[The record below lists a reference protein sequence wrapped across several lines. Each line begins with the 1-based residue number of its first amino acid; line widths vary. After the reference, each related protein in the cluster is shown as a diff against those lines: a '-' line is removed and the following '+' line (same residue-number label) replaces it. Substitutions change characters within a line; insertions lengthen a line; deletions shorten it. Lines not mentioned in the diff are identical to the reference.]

1 LDKKMNNDKKNA
13 LILLGIAL
21 GFIGYSFFLTN
32 KINNAETQISELKSM
47 PHPVEKK
54 VAPPGTKFKMT
65 ARRYCEDGNHK
76 RGIHFDGKDQFEYS
90 SPGSDVI
97 RGPFQMDKN
106 LITLNTSK
114 NSQQE
119 LVIKSWDNE
128 FNVTDFT
135 LDGKLYSLAVCKSP
149 EQERMEAEK
158 AEQEKLAAEK
168 IEQEK
173 VAAEQERIAAEKA
186 RVEQERLAVER
197 VAQEKLA
204 AEKAEQERIAAEKAE
219 QERIAAEKIKAEQEK
234 AKAEQEKLAAEKAKA
249 EQEKLA
255 AEKAKAEKLKAEQE
269 KLAAEKAKANKENDD
284 EEPIAKKEE
293 VKDEAPA
300 PVVTPTEPAK
310 KEDDS
315 SPFLFD

>member
-1 LDKKMNNDKKNA
+1 MNNDKKNA

-54 VAPPGTKFKMT
+54 VAPPGTKFKMA
-65 ARRYCEDGNHK
+65 ARRYCEDSNHK

-135 LDGKLYSLAVCKSP
+135 LDGKLYSLTVCKSP

-168 IEQEK
+168 VEQER

-186 RVEQERLAVER
+186 RIEQERLAVER
-197 VAQEKLA
+197 VAQERIA

-219 QERIAAEKIKAEQEK
+219 QERIAAEKIKAEQAKAEQEKQASEK
-234 AKAEQEKLAAEKAKA
+234 AKAEQEKLAT
-249 EQEKLA
+249 
-255 AEKAKAEKLKAEQE
+255 EKAKAEKLKAEQE

-300 PVVTPTEPAK
+300 PVAPTEPVK